1 MNIKPLLLFVVTLFN
16 GPFFLSG
23 EWVNNNSWKVEFEE
37 NFSQLPSQSEP
48 ESLFILDGSF
58 LINENKDG
66 KELKLSGS
74 PVGDFGFMFGP
85 RVREKAM
92 ELNFTFLSTKQGRRY
107 PAIAAGIGGMRGYR
121 FRWNPSTRKILIFND
136 DTLITEKGLPWES
149 DQWWKIRFQV
159 IPLKPNKNLLRL
171 KIWPRDSEEPKT
183 WLVEHTDNVLFQGGK
198 CVIWGYPYAGT
209 PIHYDDI
216 KILSLE
222 KE

>member
-1 MNIKPLLLFVVTLFN
+1 MNIKPLLLFVVSIFN

-23 EWVNNNSWKVEFEE
+23 KWVNNNSWKVEFEE
-37 NFSQLPSQSEP
+37 NFSQLPPQSEP

-92 ELNFTFLSTKQGRRY
+92 ELNFTFL
-107 PAIAAGIGGMRGYR
+107 
-121 FRWNPSTRKILIFND
+121 D
-136 DTLITEKGLPWES
+136 DILITEKGLPWES
-149 DQWWKIRFQV
+149 DKWWKSRFQV